1 MSRYISI
8 KRQNKALDRFIDLTE
23 SVLRLFKV
31 IQVKKAKKRSNVEF
45 YKSFQ
50 IMRQN
55 EALEIFVT

>member
-8 KRQNKALDRFIDLTE
+8 KRQNKAFDRFIDLTE